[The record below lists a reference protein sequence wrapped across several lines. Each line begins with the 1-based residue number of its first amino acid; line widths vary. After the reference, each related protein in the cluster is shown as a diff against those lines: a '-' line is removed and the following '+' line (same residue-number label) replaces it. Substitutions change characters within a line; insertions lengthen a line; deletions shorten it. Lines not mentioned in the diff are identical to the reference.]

1 MKYEYLRRWLGTL
14 IMVVLILIFIYC
26 LAGIQEQKSNGK
38 LFFPFGYRPVV
49 ILSGSMEETIRTGAV
64 VLVKQTKEIA
74 PEDILFFITKDQI
87 PVIHRCI
94 HKNEDGSLITKGD
107 ANDEVDFEPVTSSQ
121 IQGKVVCV
129 MNWLAPVFTKNRV
142 SFRKIP

>member
-1 MKYEYLRRWLGTL
+1 MKEKNSRMLWT
-14 IMVVLILIFIYC
+14 ILLLMLLATWMYC
-26 LAGIQEQKSNGK
+26 LAGVQEQKENGK

-64 VLVKQTKEIA
+64 VLVKQTKEIV

-94 HKNEDGSLITKGD
+94 HKNEDGSLVTKGD
-107 ANDEVDFEPVTSSQ
+107 ANGQADIEPVLPEQ
-121 IQGKVVCV
+121 VEGKVVCV
-129 MNWLAPVFTKNRV
+129 MNWLAPVFTKKQGIF
-142 SFRKIP
+142 S